1 MMEFMTNHKNPLLFN
16 SIIRQDAI
24 LQIITDINPVA
35 GYELGETYQQ
45 RKTDPKARM
54 CFSLIS
60 HDVLDAFILFL
71 TKGLEMLLLV
81 LERY

>member
-24 LQIITDINPVA
+24 LQKITDINPVA
-35 GYELGETYQQ
+35 GYELGETYQ

-60 HDVLDAFILFL
+60 HDVLYAFNLFL
-71 TKGLEMLLLV
+71 TKGLEMLLPV